1 MKKIFKKVFK
11 IENIPYLILA
21 LMMFWIFTKVTI
33 TSGDDEWF
41 SAILDK
47 SFNGSLVTYL
57 KERYTGW
64 TGRIVIESIMVPMF
78 AYNIWIWRILNTIMT
93 IILALGI
100 YKLIPDKYTKQL
112 TSSKK
117 LLIKSIICISIFS
130 LPDDVFSS
138 AISWITGS
146 YNYLWTMACGILS
159 ILPFKYA
166 LFNEKFDKRWYVL
179 LVFTVILG
187 CNMEQVS
194 LVVLCFALITN
205 IYVFIRDKKINV
217 ALVIFNT
224 FILINTAIL
233 FLAPGN
239 YERANKEIISWFGQW
254 DMISLPVK
262 LMMGTN
268 LFLEHI
274 FDKNIILL
282 ALLVILLN
290 IAIWKKYKNMAIRL
304 LAFIPMGTVII
315 KFIEIQLNSHNINT
329 DFFMFKLLNIQNL
342 NILNYNEIKIFL
354 PTSILLCVILIIPV
368 IFILV
373 FDKIEMKYFSI
384 ILYLAAICSA
394 LSISISP
401 TIYAS
406 GERVFF
412 VTDILLIISSVLL
425 LNEVLR
431 KWKMNIYVILTFV
444 FISYNSFSLYL
455 KNILE

>member
-47 SFNGSLVTYL
+47 SFNGSLVAYL

-217 ALVIFNT
+217 DLVIFNI

-239 YERANKEIISWFGQW
+239 YERANKEIVNWFGQW

-274 FDKNIILL
+274 FDKNIILI

-290 IAIWKKYKNMAIRL
+290 IAIWKKYKSMAIRL